1 MIIQTLLAFLIA
13 IIWGISPVLLKILMI
28 NINIPIY
35 ILIFIQSLIFFIC
48 SIIYIFIYK
57 TNEIYQN
64 LNDIKSYIPILI
76 LISFFT
82 TYIANIL
89 YIYIIKSNININLM
103 ILIISL
109 FPIITII
116 FSYIFLK
123 QKITINFIFGILF
136 IFIGFLLIF
145 IKK

>member
-1 MIIQTLLAFLIA
+1 MIIQILLAFLIA
-13 IIWGISPVLLKILMI
+13 IIWGISPVLLKILMM

>member
-13 IIWGISPVLLKILMI
+13 IIWGISPVLLKILMM

-48 SIIYIFIYK
+48 SIIYIFFYK

>member
-13 IIWGISPVLLKILMI
+13 IIWGISPVLLKILMM